1 MILAVPLRTMEVP
14 DMKPWDK
21 HYYLCDHFKDVF
33 SELGITLFPVFPVFS
48 AECAREIESVC
59 DGLVVSGSN
68 KNIYP
73 EYYGEE
79 RMPEMAHTY
88 TVDEYSYDR
97 QLVEPFVR
105 AGKPILGICGGIQV
119 LNVYFGGT
127 LNQRVPGHSGI
138 ASGHTLHVEKDSFL
152 YNVYGTDTI
161 DANSYHGQCPGKVAP
176 GFRVTARAEDGTI
189 EAIEKDNIIG
199 VQWHPEV
206 SHDMTFFRGFVDAF
220 LRK

>member
-1 MILAVPLRTMEVP
+1 MILAVPLRTIELP
-14 DMKPWDK
+14 DKKPWDK
-21 HYYLCDHFKDVF
+21 HYYICDHYNSVF
-33 SELGITLFPVFPVFS
+33 DELGITLFPVYPVFS

-59 DGLVVSGSN
+59 DGLIVSGSD

-73 EYYGEE
+73 EHYGQP

-88 TVDEYSYDR
+88 TIDEYSKDKL
-97 QLVEPFVR
+97 LVEAFER

-127 LNQRVPGHSGI
+127 LNQQVKGHSGI
-138 ASGHTLHVEKDSFL
+138 SEGHMLHIERDSFL
-152 YNVYGTDTI
+152 YSVYGADII
-161 DANSYHGQCPGKVAP
+161 DANSYHGQCPGEPAP

-189 EAIEKDNIIG
+189 EAIERGNIIG

-206 SHDMTFFRGFVDAF
+206 SRDMPFFRGFVDAF
-220 LRK
+220 LKR

>member
-1 MILAVPLRTMEVP
+1 MILAVPLRTIELP

-48 AECAREIESVC
+48 GENVKEIERAC
-59 DGLVVSGSN
+59 DGLIVSGSA

-79 RMPEMAHTY
+79 RLAEMAHTY
-88 TVDEYSYDR
+88 TVDEFAYDR
-97 QLVEPFVR
+97 QLVEAFAK

-127 LNQRVPGHSGI
+127 LNQHVKGHSGI
-138 ASGHTLHVEKDSFL
+138 AEGHVLHLEKDSFL
-152 YNVYGTDTI
+152 YSVYG
-161 DANSYHGQCPGKVAP
+161 AERVEVNSYHGQCPGKVAP

-189 EAIEKDNIIG
+189 ECIEKDNIIG

-206 SHDMTFFRGFVDAF
+206 SKDMPFFRKFVETY
-220 LRK
+220 LKK